1 MKRFEQIEAELRE
14 VKPSSALTLSEILGW
29 PGSLRRFLLWIVEAR
44 AVDCERVAEH
54 LGESILDA
62 RSLIGLLIARGVI
75 EHVPTCGTPVYR
87 VSLRPV
93 RLYIPPEELK
103 AMENRAHD

>member
-14 VKPSSALTLSEILGW
+14 VQPSSALTLSEISGW
-29 PGSLRRFLLWIVEAR
+29 PGLLRRFLLWIVEAR
-44 AVDCERVAEH
+44 AVDCERVAEY
-54 LGESILDA
+54 LGESMMVA
-62 RSLIGLLIARGVI
+62 QSLIGVLVARRII

-103 AMENRAHD
+103 AMQNRAHD